1 MLLLLE
7 QDHPFHLALGTSLQ
21 RYLKDDKQLAA
32 QYHDAVQKSK
42 VALCR
47 YNNYGVFCGICIC
60 NKFLRLNS
68 NRNLLNLYLQF
79 YCAFQHKPFQ
89 PLKGRTHFSQRGL
102 TYIQHRLLNKN
113 EIILTFNYT
122 SSAFE
127 NLKND

>member
-1 MLLLLE
+1 MIYEFDLLLLKVLLLLE

-60 NKFLRLNS
+60 NKFFVPKLHLLLGSVNLVLEEQVTHLKALRG
-68 NRNLLNLYLQF
+68 F
-79 YCAFQHKPFQ
+79 
-89 PLKGRTHFSQRGL
+89 HF
-102 TYIQHRLLNKN
+102 
-113 EIILTFNYT
+113 
-122 SSAFE
+122 
-127 NLKND
+127 